1 MLKRKGM
8 SQKEKG
14 EFNALSVEEKAE
26 AINAVFENAVNE
38 KATKAT
44 ANAIL
49 LGESLAYDFLYQDYV
64 EKIDALDS
72 DNIDEYTEIVEG
84 LLGKIRA
91 QHLKNIVGKNKT
103 EQK

>member
-8 SQKEKG
+8 SQKEKDA
-14 EFNALSVEEKAE
+14 FNALSAEEKAE

-38 KATKAT
+38 KATKAI
-44 ANAIL
+44 ANAIIWT
-49 LGESLAYDFLYQDYV
+49 ESFVYDYLYQDYV

-72 DNIDEYTEIVEG
+72 DNIDEYKELVEG